1 MKKIFPLL
9 MLLMVAACTQYPK
22 LPVDQFQKK
31 MAETPD
37 VQLLDVRTPA
47 EFAEG
52 HIPGAIN
59 IDWRDKSFMEQAEA
73 QLDKSRPLLVYC
85 RSGKRSESAAIAL
98 EEAGFDTYDLK
109 NGYLAWTNAGKP
121 VDHSQ
126 EIRYT
131 LANGYFFRNDAV
143 IDILPHSITSQSDLL
158 NYFGYAT
165 VMGPGGAPTPIDFE
179 KSMVIPIVMQP
190 TDKSTEIVV
199 DELLRTGEKQIQL
212 LFHVDRGNESRSY
225 TTIPCKLL
233 VVDAAYRDFDVL
245 MSSPDKY

>member
-1 MKKIFPLL
+1 MKKALYIIALL
-9 MLLMVAACTQYPK
+9 ILASCARYPK

-31 MAETPD
+31 LAETPD

-59 IDWRDKSFMEQAEA
+59 IDWRDEDFLQQAEA
-73 QLDKSRPLLVYC
+73 QLDKSRPLMVYC
-85 RSGKRSESAAIAL
+85 KSGRRSESAAIAL

-126 EIRYT
+126 EIRYS

-143 IDILPHSITSQSDLL
+143 IDILPHRITSEDELL
-158 NYFGYAT
+158 NYFGRAT
-165 VMGPGGAPTPIDFE
+165 VMGPGGNPTNIDFD
-179 KSMVIPIVMQP
+179 KSMVIPIVLPP
-190 TDKSTEIVV
+190 TDKNTEIVIE
-199 DELLRTGEKQIQL
+199 DLLKTSDNQLQL
-212 LFHVDRGNESRSY
+212 LFHVDRGNEVRSY
-225 TTIPCKLL
+225 TVIPCKLL
-233 VVDAAYRDFDVL
+233 VVDAAYRDFDVKF
-245 MSSPDKY
+245 SSPEKY

>member
-1 MKKIFPLL
+1 MKRVLL
-9 MLLMVAACTQYPK
+9 LFALLALASCAKYPK
-22 LPVDQFQKK
+22 LPVDQFQKVL
-31 MAETPD
+31 AETPD

-52 HIPGAIN
+52 HIPGAMS
-59 IDWRDKSFMEQAEA
+59 IDWREEDFMQQAES

-85 RSGKRSESAAIAL
+85 RSGRRSESAAIAL

-109 NGYLAWTNAGKP
+109 DGFLAWTNAGKP

-143 IDILPHSITSQSDLL
+143 IDILPHRITSENELL
-158 NYFGYAT
+158 NFFGYAT
-165 VMGPGGAPTPIDFE
+165 VMGAGGTSTRIDFD
-179 KSMVIPIVMQP
+179 KSMVIPIVLPP
-190 TDKSTEIVV
+190 TDKSTEIII
-199 DELLRTGEKQIQL
+199 DDLLKTSDTQL
-212 LFHVDRGNESRSY
+212 QLIFHVDRGSESRSY

-245 MSSPDKY
+245 MTSPEKY